1 MLTRIEGLRARRAA
15 AKTRCYQRK
24 CKIFFCWT
32 RKIQY
37 QTVLPP
43 NFKQFGCSCRSR
55 RAAAR
60 EKCGAG
66 AGLGGGAGQGAQ
78 ILYNY
83 RKGAIRV
90 AGESPDKKWIWCIE
104 WWILKFLYWKRP
116 RVSTT
121 RDGCILFYSF
131 VLYLS
136 RIRIEVEIVVIIRNV
151 NIQKF
156 YLFGNI
162 DFKILVFCPPD
173 KAGFIWYEG
182 ELNAVYLIEVCFL
195 QLFDFLF

>member
-1 MLTRIEGLRARRAA
+1 MQNILLLNSENSIPDRTPAE
-15 AKTRCYQRK
+15 
-24 CKIFFCWT
+24 F
-32 RKIQY
+32 
-37 QTVLPP
+37 QTVWLQLPQSP
-43 NFKQFGCSCRSR
+43 RRSP
-55 RAAAR
+55 R

-66 AGLGGGAGQGAQ
+66 AGLGGEGRAGRGQGAQ

-131 VLYLS
+131 VFYLS

-162 DFKILVFCPPD
+162 DFKILVFVPPIKLD
-173 KAGFIWYEG
+173 
-182 ELNAVYLIEVCFL
+182 
-195 QLFDFLF
+195 LFDTKVN

>member
-1 MLTRIEGLRARRAA
+1 MQNILLLNSENSIPDRTPAE
-15 AKTRCYQRK
+15 
-24 CKIFFCWT
+24 F
-32 RKIQY
+32 
-37 QTVLPP
+37 QTVWLQLPQSP
-43 NFKQFGCSCRSR
+43 RRSPGEVR
-55 RAAAR
+55 GRGR
-60 EKCGAG
+60 LRGGEGSSGAG
-66 AGLGGGAGQGAQ
+66 RGQGAQ